1 MLAFIDRG
9 AGPTAPIV
17 AVLVAS
23 GSLAVQA
30 AFAGP
35 LTLDDAQRLAV
46 ERDAGREA
54 LANEADA
61 LRHMAVASG
70 QLPDPEARFGA
81 VNLPTDS
88 FALDEEPMTMLEV
101 GVMQRFPAGDSR
113 VLSRSL
119 LEQRAAA
126 TDADTADRTRA
137 ARLAVARLWFEL
149 DYQQTVLELVERER
163 QWVDTLLAGVGAQY
177 AAGEGDQVGLL
188 DARLAALELEER
200 RIEIE
205 REREAAEA
213 ELSRWIG
220 PAVFG
225 ERVPAGGIAPGLPPL
240 PALMERLDQHP
251 RLSALERER
260 ETAETEVALA
270 GERYK
275 PAFGLDLSYGFRQG
289 RSADGSGRP
298 DMLTAMI
305 TFDVPLFTRDR
316 QDREASAAR
325 ARARAADSR
334 RTDALRAMQAQ
345 LQAVHARATRLRA
358 LIDLYEQRIGG
369 LAAVSVESALS
380 GYRESD
386 GPLADVVAA
395 ERRVIDVRE
404 RLARLRRDHAQSLAE
419 IAYLTGDLS

>member
-9 AGPTAPIV
+9 ARPTAPIV

-35 LTLDDAQRLAV
+35 LTLDEAQRLAV

-54 LANEADA
+54 LASEADA

-70 QLPDPEARFGA
+70 QLPDPEARLGA

-126 TDADTADRTRA
+126 TDAGTVDRTLA

-149 DYQQTVLELVERER
+149 DYQQTVLDLVERER
-163 QWVDTLLAGVGAQY
+163 RWVDTLLAGVRAEY
-177 AAGEGDQVGLL
+177 EAGEGDQGALL

-220 PAVFG
+220 SAAFG
-225 ERVPAGGIAPGLPPL
+225 ERVPAGGNALGLPAVPT
-240 PALMERLDQHP
+240 LMERLDQHP
-251 RLSALERER
+251 RLLALERER

-316 QDREASAAR
+316 QDRETSAAR

-345 LQAVHARATRLRA
+345 LQAVHARATRLEA

-386 GPLADVVAA
+386 GPLVDVVAA

-419 IAYLTGDLS
+419 MAYLTGDLS